1 MSQAVQQIKDR
12 LGIVEVISS
21 YLRLE
26 KAGVNWKAR
35 CPFHQ
40 EKSASFF
47 VSPARG
53 SYHCFGCHRG
63 GDVFSF
69 VEEIEGLDFMGALK
83 VLADRAGV
91 SLDQMSFQ
99 RDPEKQSLY
108 DVLELSKHFYREA
121 LKRQPVAL
129 AYLEKRGVKPETAEA
144 FSLGLAPEAWQNL
157 CHFLQQKGFSE
168 AIMERAGL
176 ILKSNKPGAVGR
188 YYDRFRSRL
197 MFPLADSSGR
207 VVGFSGRIFPPE
219 AEKNEMA
226 GGKYVNSPQTA
237 LYDKGRMLYGLDK
250 AKVEIRRADAVVL
263 VEGQFDL
270 IMSHQAGVVNAVAVS
285 GTALTREH
293 LELLS
298 RLTHNLVMAFD
309 GDAAGIAAASRAIGM
324 ALDLGLE
331 VKVAEL
337 PLGVDPADLILQ
349 DAEKWKQ
356 SVTGAKHVIDFLLN
370 VLEKKNTDRR
380 ELAHAIKKEVY
391 GYVSRLR
398 ERIDR
403 AHFIAKI
410 ADITGLNES
419 VIQAEIDELLAKS
432 RSLGNPIP
440 KREANS
446 QAGPAKSRLELIEE
460 RLAKSEFLETAEIT
474 ELTKEREIEIL
485 LQQRFAATKNLAEVE
500 RGQDEPAKQECLK
513 LIRDLSLKINH
524 LKNKN

>member
-1 MSQAVQQIKDR
+1 MSQAVEQIKDR

-26 KAGVNWKAR
+26 KAGANYKAR

-53 SYHCFGCHRG
+53 SYHCFGCHQG
-63 GDVFSF
+63 GDIFSF
-69 VEEIEGLDFMGALK
+69 VEAIEGLDFTGALK

-91 SLDQMSFQ
+91 SLDQASLK

-108 DVLELSKHFYREA
+108 DVLELAKRYYREV
-121 LKRQPVAL
+121 LKRHPAAQEYL
-129 AYLEKRGVKPETAEA
+129 AQRGVKPETVEA

-157 CHFLQQKGFSE
+157 YTFLQQKGFGDE
-168 AIMERAGL
+168 AMERAGL
-176 ILKSNKPGAVGR
+176 ILKSNKPGSVGR
-188 YYDRFRSRL
+188 AYDRFRGRL

-207 VVGFSGRIFPPE
+207 VVGFSGRVFGTDDP
-219 AEKNEMA
+219 A
-226 GGKYVNSPQTA
+226 KYINSPQTA

-270 IMSHQAGVVNAVAVS
+270 ILSHQAGVANAVAVS

-293 LELLS
+293 LELLG

-309 GDAAGIAAASRAIGM
+309 GDSAGIAAASRAIGL

-337 PLGVDPADLILQ
+337 PTGVDPADLILA
-349 DAEKWKQ
+349 DPAEWRQK
-356 SVTGAKHVIDFLLN
+356 VAEAKHVIEFLLG
-370 VLEKKNTDRR
+370 VLAKKITERR

-403 AHFIAKI
+403 AHFISRI
-410 ADITGLNES
+410 ADLTGLNET
-419 VIQAEIDELLAKS
+419 VIQTEIDEMMAAAKS
-432 RSLGNPIP
+432 SSPPPPLSR
-440 KREANS
+440 
-446 QAGPAKSRLELIEE
+446 PAARSRLELIEE
-460 RLAKSEFLETAEIT
+460 RLAKSEFLDTAEIASLQR
-474 ELTKEREIEIL
+474 EKEIEVLSQERFRIMKEL
-485 LQQRFAATKNLAEVE
+485 NDGNLQEFNE
-500 RGQDEPAKQECLK
+500 
-513 LIRDLSLKINH
+513 LSRRIDN

>member
-26 KAGVNWKAR
+26 KAGANYKAR

-40 EKSASFF
+40 EKSPSFF

-53 SYHCFGCHRG
+53 SYHCFGCHQG
-63 GDVFSF
+63 GDIFSF
-69 VEEIEGLDFMGALK
+69 VEAIEGLDFTGSLK

-91 SLDQMSFQ
+91 SLDQASLK

-108 DVLELSKHFYREA
+108 DVLELSKRYYAEV
-121 LKRQPVAL
+121 LKRHPEAQEYL
-129 AYLEKRGVKPETAEA
+129 AKRGVKPETTEA
-144 FSLGLAPEAWQNL
+144 FGIGLAPDPPTGGWQNL
-157 CHFLQQKGFSE
+157 YHFLQQKGFGE
-168 AIMERAGL
+168 DAMERAGL
-176 ILKSNKPGAVGR
+176 ILKSNKPGSAGR
-188 YYDRFRSRL
+188 CYDRFRGRL
-197 MFPLADSSGR
+197 MFPLSDSSGR

-219 AEKNEMA
+219 AEKSPTA

-237 LYDKGRMLYGLDK
+237 LYDKGRLLYGLDK

-270 IMSHQAGVVNAVAVS
+270 IMSHQAGVANVVAVS

-293 LELLS
+293 LELLG

-309 GDAAGIAAASRAIGM
+309 GDAAGVAAASRAIGM

-337 PLGVDPADLILQ
+337 PTGVDPADFILADPSLWQ
-349 DAEKWKQ
+349 QKVV
-356 SVTGAKHVIDFLLN
+356 SAKHIIDFLLG
-370 VLEKKNTDRR
+370 VLEKKISNRR

-391 GYVSRLR
+391 TYVSRLR

-403 AHFIAKI
+403 AHFISNI
-410 ADITGLNES
+410 ADLTGLNET
-419 VIQAEIDELLAKS
+419 VIQTEVDEMMAVAKS
-432 RSLGNPIP
+432 PIARVEPP
-440 KREANS
+440 KTVPR
-446 QAGPAKSRLELIEE
+446 PRLDLIEE
-460 RLAKSEFLETAEIT
+460 RLAKSEFLEPEEIKAL
-474 ELTKEREIEIL
+474 EKQREIEIL
-485 LQQRFAATKNLAEVE
+485 SKQRVELMNDLNDDNLKKVNE
-500 RGQDEPAKQECLK
+500 
-513 LIRDLSLKINH
+513 LSRRIDN